1 MKQGKSYFTVIL
13 WILLAAIAAYF
24 GYNVVSSL
32 YAPLMTATVTPYEAG
47 AGYYAS
53 GFVVREEELL
63 YSQYGTTVLNCA
75 EGAHVAANDA
85 VATGYRSEDAKTR
98 QTRIDELSG
107 QIEQL
112 QYAWSAVSSVYDQAA
127 LDADIAGDLAQLSR
141 YLALRDMNSVSDLS
155 PELKGL
161 ILRRTG
167 SDSDSGSLQARI
179 STLQAEL
186 ETLEAQSAG
195 DTSAILAGKAGTFS
209 AAVDGYESVLTPE
222 RLMEMT
228 VTEFESVQPDETDA
242 NAIGRLVTSATWYYA
257 CVVPASELS
266 GVEEGDRATLT
277 FPARNVA
284 IGEPLMKV
292 EHMCVKKI
300 QDVSFC
306 LREGEV
312 LGIFGLMGA
321 GRTELVESIF
331 GVHKITG
338 GSIEIKGKPVA
349 IHSPE
354 EAIRAGIA
362 YVPSERK
369 QDGLILSHSVKN
381 NMTLANLRKYN
392 RGYAI
397 DSAAETAA
405 ARGWVDT
412 LDIKTP
418 GLGAAVD
425 TLSGG
430 NQQKVVI
437 AKWLDTAPQI
447 LILNEPTRGVDVG
460 AKVEIYNTLE
470 LMCKKKI
477 GVIMIS
483 SELPEIMAIADRII
497 VIHEGRYMGE
507 CLKQD
512 ISQERLLSMAIGG

>member
-1 MKQGKSYFTVIL
+1 MEHVLLSMQHISKSYPGVQALDDVSLRLDRGQILALAGENGAGKSTLMKIL
-13 WILLAAIAAYF
+13 SGSVTPSGGTILLD
-24 GYNVVSSL
+24 GEEVSFSN
-32 YAPLMTATVTPYEAG
+32 P
-47 AGYYAS
+47 
-53 GFVVREEELL
+53 
-63 YSQYGTTVLNCA
+63 
-75 EGAHVAANDA
+75 
-85 VATGYRSEDAKTR
+85 R
-98 QTRIDELSG
+98 Q
-107 QIEQL
+107 
-112 QYAWSAVSSVYDQAA
+112 A
-127 LDADIAGDLAQLSR
+127 LDAGISIMYQELN
-141 YLALRDMNSVSDLS
+141 YLNDLS
-155 PELKGL
+155 IAENIFVGRLPQNGLLNKIDYSRLHKDCSALLERVGLHHDPFTRVRELSVAEKQLVEIAKAISRNIRIL
-161 ILRRTG
+161 IM
-167 SDSDSGSLQARI
+167 D
-179 STLQAEL
+179 EP
-186 ETLEAQSAG
+186 
-195 DTSAILAGKAGTFS
+195 TSALNEEETKNLFRIIRELAAQKIAIIYISHRMEEIFEISDRVMVMRDGKY
-209 AAVDGYESVLTPE
+209 VDDLPTAQTTREELI
-222 RLMEMT
+222 RLM
-228 VTEFESVQPDETDA
+228 VGRD
-242 NAIGRLVTSATWYYA
+242 IGAM
-257 CVVPASELS
+257 
-266 GVEEGDRATLT
+266 

-292 EHMCVKKI
+292 EHLCVKKI

-437 AKWLDTAPQI
+437 SKWI
-447 LILNEPTRGVDVG
+447 LRDCDVLIFDEPTRGIDVG
-460 AKVEIYNTLE
+460 AKSEIYK
-470 LMCKKKI
+470 LMTQLAEEGKSI
-477 GVIMIS
+477 IMIS
-483 SELPEIMAIADRII
+483 SDMPELLRLSDRVI
-497 VIHEGRYMGE
+497 VMCEGHVTGE
-507 CLKQD
+507 LD
-512 ISQERLLSMAIGG
+512 ISEATQETIMTYATKREVG

>member
-1 MKQGKSYFTVIL
+1 MEHVLLSMQHISKSYPGVQALDDVSLRLDRGQILALAGENGAGKSTLMKIL
-13 WILLAAIAAYF
+13 SGSVTPSGGTILLD
-24 GYNVVSSL
+24 GEEVSFSN
-32 YAPLMTATVTPYEAG
+32 P
-47 AGYYAS
+47 
-53 GFVVREEELL
+53 
-63 YSQYGTTVLNCA
+63 
-75 EGAHVAANDA
+75 
-85 VATGYRSEDAKTR
+85 R
-98 QTRIDELSG
+98 Q
-107 QIEQL
+107 
-112 QYAWSAVSSVYDQAA
+112 A
-127 LDADIAGDLAQLSR
+127 LDAGISIMYQELN
-141 YLALRDMNSVSDLS
+141 YLNDLS
-155 PELKGL
+155 IAENIFVGRLPQNGLLNKIDYSRLHKDCSALLERVGLHHDPFTRVRELSVAEKQLVEIAKAISRNIRIL
-161 ILRRTG
+161 IM
-167 SDSDSGSLQARI
+167 D
-179 STLQAEL
+179 EP
-186 ETLEAQSAG
+186 
-195 DTSAILAGKAGTFS
+195 TSALNEEETKNLFRIIRELAAQKIAIIYISYRMEEIFEISDRVMVMRDGKY
-209 AAVDGYESVLTPE
+209 VDDLPTAQTTREELI
-222 RLMEMT
+222 RLM
-228 VTEFESVQPDETDA
+228 VGRD
-242 NAIGRLVTSATWYYA
+242 IGAM
-257 CVVPASELS
+257 
-266 GVEEGDRATLT
+266 

-292 EHMCVKKI
+292 EH
-300 QDVSFC
+300 
-306 LREGEV
+306 
-312 LGIFGLMGA
+312 IFGLMGA

>member
-1 MKQGKSYFTVIL
+1 MEHVLLSMQHISKSYPGVQALDDVSLRLDRGQILALAGENGAGKSTLMKIL
-13 WILLAAIAAYF
+13 SGSVTPSGVTILLD
-24 GYNVVSSL
+24 GEEVSFSN
-32 YAPLMTATVTPYEAG
+32 P
-47 AGYYAS
+47 
-53 GFVVREEELL
+53 
-63 YSQYGTTVLNCA
+63 
-75 EGAHVAANDA
+75 
-85 VATGYRSEDAKTR
+85 R
-98 QTRIDELSG
+98 Q
-107 QIEQL
+107 
-112 QYAWSAVSSVYDQAA
+112 A
-127 LDADIAGDLAQLSR
+127 LDAGISIMYQELN
-141 YLALRDMNSVSDLS
+141 YLNDLS
-155 PELKGL
+155 IAENIFVGRLPQNGLLNKIDYSRLHKDCSALLERVGLHHDPFTRVRELSVAEKQLVEIAKAISRNIRIL
-161 ILRRTG
+161 IM
-167 SDSDSGSLQARI
+167 D
-179 STLQAEL
+179 EP
-186 ETLEAQSAG
+186 
-195 DTSAILAGKAGTFS
+195 TSALNEEETKNLFRIIRELAAQKIAIIYISHRMEEIFEISDRVMVMRDGKY
-209 AAVDGYESVLTPE
+209 VDDLPTAQTTREELI
-222 RLMEMT
+222 RLM
-228 VTEFESVQPDETDA
+228 VGRD
-242 NAIGRLVTSATWYYA
+242 IGAM
-257 CVVPASELS
+257 
-266 GVEEGDRATLT
+266 
-277 FPARNVA
+277 FPVRNVA

-292 EHMCVKKI
+292 EHLCVKKI

-321 GRTELVESIF
+321 GRTELVVSIF

>member
-75 EGAHVAANDA
+75 EGAHVAANDT

-228 VTEFESVQPDETDA
+228 VAEFESVQPDETDA

-277 FPARNVA
+277 FARDYYQPVTMRVARLGGNEAGSRLLVLSSDRALQNVTLLRQQSA
-284 IGEPLMKV
+284 EIVFTSYAGLRVPKSAVRV
-292 EHMCVKKI
+292 ENGQTGVYI
-300 QDVSFC
+300 
-306 LREGEV
+306 LEG
-312 LGIFGLMGA
+312 
-321 GRTELVESIF
+321 
-331 GVHKITG
+331 
-338 GSIEIKGKPVA
+338 
-349 IHSPE
+349 
-354 EAIRAGIA
+354 
-362 YVPSERK
+362 
-369 QDGLILSHSVKN
+369 
-381 NMTLANLRKYN
+381 TLAKWKPITILHDTGESY
-392 RGYAI
+392 
-397 DSAAETAA
+397 
-405 ARGWVDT
+405 VVT
-412 LDIKTP
+412 LDTSSTNNLWP
-418 GLGAAVD
+418 GDELIINAKNLYDG
-425 TLSGG
+425 
-430 NQQKVVI
+430 KVV
-437 AKWLDTAPQI
+437 
-447 LILNEPTRGVDVG
+447 N
-460 AKVEIYNTLE
+460 
-470 LMCKKKI
+470 
-477 GVIMIS
+477 
-483 SELPEIMAIADRII
+483 
-497 VIHEGRYMGE
+497 
-507 CLKQD
+507 
-512 ISQERLLSMAIGG
+512 

>member
-1 MKQGKSYFTVIL
+1 MEHVLLSMQHISKSYPGVQALDDVSLRLDRGQILALAGENGAGKSTLMKIL
-13 WILLAAIAAYF
+13 SGSVTPSGGTILLD
-24 GYNVVSSL
+24 GEEVSFSN
-32 YAPLMTATVTPYEAG
+32 P
-47 AGYYAS
+47 
-53 GFVVREEELL
+53 
-63 YSQYGTTVLNCA
+63 
-75 EGAHVAANDA
+75 
-85 VATGYRSEDAKTR
+85 R
-98 QTRIDELSG
+98 Q
-107 QIEQL
+107 
-112 QYAWSAVSSVYDQAA
+112 A
-127 LDADIAGDLAQLSR
+127 LDAGISIMYQELN
-141 YLALRDMNSVSDLS
+141 YLNDLS
-155 PELKGL
+155 IAENIFVGRLPQNGLLNKIDYSRLHKDCSALLERVGLHHDPFTRVRELSVAEKQLVEIAKAISRSIRIL
-161 ILRRTG
+161 IM
-167 SDSDSGSLQARI
+167 D
-179 STLQAEL
+179 EP
-186 ETLEAQSAG
+186 
-195 DTSAILAGKAGTFS
+195 TSALNEEETKNLFRIIRELAAQKIAIIYISHRMEEIFEISDRVMVMRDGKY
-209 AAVDGYESVLTPE
+209 VDDLPTAQTTREELI
-222 RLMEMT
+222 RLM
-228 VTEFESVQPDETDA
+228 VGRD
-242 NAIGRLVTSATWYYA
+242 IGAM
-257 CVVPASELS
+257 
-266 GVEEGDRATLT
+266 
-277 FPARNVA
+277 FPARNVT

-292 EHMCVKKI
+292 EHLCVKKI